1 MCGAADLAADG
12 GMAADRPVHE
22 GVGTAGPR
30 LAEEFLPKTYSVT
43 ENKVRKTISKRLA
56 AHVLLPRAQGSMH
69 FKFKIMARST

>member
-1 MCGAADLAADG
+1 M
-12 GMAADRPVHE
+12 
-22 GVGTAGPR
+22 
-30 LAEEFLPKTYSVT
+30 AEEFLPKTYSVT